1 MHFFWIPGGI
11 IWKSLH
17 TFEHLPAKDGS
28 NNGGAKTSMSKIF
41 SVISGQGSFIP
52 ARVVT
57 NDDFL
62 LTSFLESDGTP
73 VDKSNEYIIEKFKQ
87 ITTISERRYSES
99 NIAASDMATVAA
111 RKALESAGLSGEDMD
126 YVIVAHNFGD
136 VRGPFHQSD
145 AVPSLAARVKS
156 TLNISNPNCVA
167 YDIIF
172 GCPGWL
178 QALIQADYFLR
189 SGDAKHALVIGTET
203 LSAVCDPFDRDQM
216 IYADGAGAVV
226 LTATESDTPI
236 GITCHGTRSD
246 AVSYSKLLT
255 MDRSFSSAETNNG
268 SLYIKMNGR
277 RLYQY
282 ALEHVPLAM
291 KAVLDKAGLH
301 VKDVKKVLIHQANG
315 KMDEAILERFYQLY
329 GETVKADDVMPMSIS
344 WLGNSS
350 VATLPTL
357 YDLVKSGEMPEH
369 KIDKGDIVLFASV
382 GAGMNINAAV
392 YIE

>member
-1 MHFFWIPGGI
+1 
-11 IWKSLH
+11 
-17 TFEHLPAKDGS
+17 
-28 NNGGAKTSMSKIF
+28 MSKTYSI
-41 SVISGQGSFIP
+41 ISGQGSFIP
-52 ARVVT
+52 AKVVT

-87 ITTISERRYSES
+87 ITTISERRYAES
-99 NIAASDMATVAA
+99 NISASHMATIAGK
-111 RKALESAGLSGEDMD
+111 KALDSAGISGEDLD

-145 AVPSLAARVKS
+145 AVPALAARVKS
-156 TLNISNPNCVA
+156 SLEIKNPNCVA

-203 LSAVCDPFDRDQM
+203 LSNVCDPFDRDQM

-226 LTATESDTPI
+226 LSATNSDTPI
-236 GITCHGTRSD
+236 GITHHGSRSD
-246 AVSYSKLLT
+246 AVTYSKLLT
-255 MDRSFSSAETNNG
+255 MDRSFSSAEVNNG

-282 ALEHVPLAM
+282 ALEHVPIAM
-291 KAVLDKAGLH
+291 KSVLDKAGLH
-301 VKDVKKVLIHQANG
+301 ARDLKKVLIHQANG

-329 GETVKADDVMPMSIS
+329 EMDSYPEDVMPMSIS

-357 YDLVKSGEMPEH
+357 YDLIVSGEMPEH
-369 KIDKGDIVLFASV
+369 KIESGDIILFASV

-392 YIE
+392 YRV